1 MSDFPSA
8 VLPDPSVIG
17 GVPQPPFARLPAPLS
32 LFEIR
37 ARRLAALTEDSMLAA
52 YLNFLAG
59 IASAQHA
66 IQHDEAAPL
75 PTPEGPDAETLERA
89 RAYGMPPL
97 DRTRF
102 TQDPAFEATLDR
114 LLAKLEGLDKPAPA
128 AAALARVQ
136 AADPAGRDALVRNVL
151 ADSIPMEA
159 LAEHVYVAAALQVH
173 FARLAARLD
182 EAGLVEVGQGVC
194 PTCGGPP
201 AASVVVDW
209 PQIAGARYCACSLCG
224 TWWNHVRVRCVLCG
238 STKGIGL
245 QEVEGGSGAVKAET
259 CDSCHGYVKVMY
271 QSKDPLVEPLA
282 DDVASLALDLLMKNG
297 PYRRG
302 AFNPF
307 LLGY

>member
-1 MSDFPSA
+1 M
-8 VLPDPSVIG
+8 
-17 GVPQPPFARLPAPLS
+17 PQPPFARLPAPLS

-37 ARRLAALTEDSMLAA
+37 ARRLAALTEDNALAA
-52 YLNFLAG
+52 YLTFLAG
-59 IASAQHA
+59 ISQAQHA
-66 IQHDEAAPL
+66 IQHDETAPL
-75 PTPEGPDAETLERA
+75 PAPEAPDADALERA
-89 RAYGMPPL
+89 RTYGMPPL
-97 DRTRF
+97 DRARF

-114 LLAKLEGLDKPAPA
+114 LLDRLEGLEKPAPA
-128 AAALARVQ
+128 AAALARVK
-136 AADPAGRDALVRNVL
+136 AADPAARDTLVRNVL

-182 EAGLVEVGQGVC
+182 EASLGEVGPGSAPASVC

-201 AASVVVDW
+201 AASLVVDW
-209 PQIAGARYCACSLCG
+209 PQLSGARYCACSLCG

-245 QEVEGGSGAVKAET
+245 QEVEGNSAAVKAET
-259 CDSCHGYVKVMY
+259 CDTCHGYVKVMY
-271 QSKDPLVEPLA
+271 QSRDPEVDPLA

>member
-37 ARRLAALTEDSMLAA
+37 ARRLATLTEDSMLAA

-59 IASAQHA
+59 IAQAQHA
-66 IQHDEAAPL
+66 IQHDDAAPL
-75 PTPEGPDAETLERA
+75 PAPEAPDAEALARA
-89 RAYGMPPL
+89 QAYGMPPL

-102 TQDPAFEATLDR
+102 TQDPAFEVTLDR
-114 LLAKLEGLDKPAPA
+114 LLARLEPFEKPDAA
-128 AAALARVQ
+128 AAALARVK
-136 AADPAGRDALVRNVL
+136 AADPAGRDGLVRNVL

-182 EAGLVEVGQGVC
+182 EASLVEVGQGAC
-194 PTCGGPP
+194 PTCSGPP

-259 CDSCHGYVKVMY
+259 CDSCHGYVKIMY
-271 QSKDPLVEPLA
+271 QSRDPEVDPLA